1 MKKLLNTLYITTQ
14 GSYLHRDG
22 ETVEVRVERETRG
35 RIPIHTLSEIIC
47 FGQVSC
53 SPPLMGL
60 CAERGVNLAFLSE
73 HGRFW
78 ARVQG
83 PVSGNIL
90 LRRAQYRAADD
101 GETTRSLAEAQ
112 ISAKIANSRG
122 VLLRGAREARSD
134 EDREALEGA
143 AAQLA
148 NCLRQVGRQDNLDSL
163 RGKEGEAA
171 RIYYGVFNRLI
182 RAEGFEFSGRN
193 RRPPRDPV
201 NALLSFAYVLLSSQM
216 VGALE
221 GVGLDPAAGFLH
233 RERPGRPS
241 LALDMIEPMR
251 APLADRF
258 VLSLI
263 NLRQVQPKG
272 FSTTASGAV
281 EMDEKTRKIFLTAW
295 EERKHEE
302 LQHPFLGEKF
312 SLGLLPHAQALLL
325 ARHLR
330 GDLDAYPPYFWK

>member
-1 MKKLLNTLYITTQ
+1 
-14 GSYLHRDG
+14 
-22 ETVEVRVERETRG
+22 
-35 RIPIHTLSEIIC
+35 
-47 FGQVSC
+47 
-53 SPPLMGL
+53 
-60 CAERGVNLAFLSE
+60 
-73 HGRFW
+73 
-78 ARVQG
+78 
-83 PVSGNIL
+83 
-90 LRRAQYRAADD
+90 
-101 GETTRSLAEAQ
+101 
-112 ISAKIANSRG
+112 
-122 VLLRGAREARSD
+122 VLLRGAREAKSD
-134 EDREALEGA
+134 EDRGALERA

-148 NCLRQVGRQDNLDSL
+148 NCLRQVGRQDNLESL

-171 RIYYGVFNRLI
+171 RIYFGAFNRLI

-201 NALLSFAYVLLSSQM
+201 NALLSFAYVLLASQM

-258 VLSLI
+258 VLALI

-272 FSTTASGAV
+272 FTTTASGAV
-281 EMDEKTRKIFLTAW
+281 EMDEKTKKIFLTAW

-330 GDLDAYPPYFWK
+330 GDLDAYPPHFWK

>member
-1 MKKLLNTLYITTQ
+1 MKKLQNTLYITTQ
-14 GSYLHRDG
+14 GSYLHREG
-22 ETVEVRVERETRG
+22 ETVEVRVERERRA
-35 RIPIHTLSEIIC
+35 RIPIHTLSGIVC

-101 GETTRSLAEAQ
+101 TEFTRSLAEAQ
-112 ISAKIANSRG
+112 IAAKVANSRG
-122 VLLRGAREARSD
+122 VLLRGAREAKSE

-143 AAQLA
+143 AGQLA
-148 NCLRQVGRQDNLDSL
+148 NVLRQVGRQDNLDSL

-171 RIYYGVFNRLI
+171 RIYFGAFNRLI
-182 RAEGFEFSGRN
+182 RVERFEFSGRN

-201 NALLSFAYVLLSSQM
+201 NALLSFAYVLLTSQM

-258 VLSLI
+258 VLSMI

-272 FSTTASGAV
+272 FTETASGAV
-281 EMDEKTRKIFLTAW
+281 EMDEKTKKIFLAAW
-295 EERKHEE
+295 EERRREE
-302 LQHPFLGEKF
+302 IQHPFLGEKF

>member
-1 MKKLLNTLYITTQ
+1 MKKLQNTLYLTTP
-14 GSYLHRDG
+14 GTYISRDG
-22 ETVEVRVERETRG
+22 ETVQVQINRETKA
-35 RIPIHTLSEIIC
+35 RIPIHTLSGIMC

-60 CAERGVNLAFLSE
+60 CGERGVNLAFFSE
-73 HGRFW
+73 YGRFW

-90 LRRAQYRAADD
+90 LRRAQYRVADD
-101 GETTRSLAEAQ
+101 TEFTRDLAATQ
-112 ISAKIANSRG
+112 IGAKIANSRG
-122 VLLRGAREARSD
+122 VLLRGAREARTAG
-134 EDREALEGA
+134 DREALEEA
-143 AAQLA
+143 AKKLA
-148 NCLRQVGRQDNLDSL
+148 NTLRQVGRQESLDSL

-171 RIYYGVFNRLI
+171 RIYFGVFNHLI
-182 RAEGFEFSGRN
+182 RVNGFEFNGRN
-193 RRPPRDPV
+193 RRPPRDAV
-201 NALLSFAYVLLSSQM
+201 NALLSFVYALLNSQM

-241 LALDMIEPMR
+241 LALDMIEPLR

-258 VLSLI
+258 ALSLI
-263 NLRQVQPKG
+263 NRKQVQPKG
-272 FSTTASGAV
+272 FTNTASGAV
-281 EMDEKTRKIFLTAW
+281 EMDEKTRKTVLTAW

-312 SLGLLPHAQALLL
+312 ALGLLPHAQALLL
-325 ARHLR
+325 ARYIR
-330 GDLDAYPPYFWK
+330 NDLDAYPPYFWK

>member
-1 MKKLLNTLYITTQ
+1 MKKLQNTLYITTQ

-22 ETVEVRVERETRG
+22 ETVEVRVEREMRG
-35 RIPIHTLSEIIC
+35 RIPIHTLSSIVC
-47 FGQVSC
+47 FGQVTC

-60 CAERGVNLAFLSE
+60 CAERGVNLSFLSE

-101 GETTRSLAEAQ
+101 AEVTRSLAEAQ
-112 ISAKIANSRG
+112 IAAKIANSRG
-122 VLLRGAREARSD
+122 VLLRGAREAKND
-134 EDREALEGA
+134 EDREALEA
-143 AAQLA
+143 AADQLA
-148 NCLRQVGRQDNLDSL
+148 NVIRQVSRQDNLDSL
-163 RGKEGEAA
+163 RGKEGEGA
-171 RIYYGVFNRLI
+171 RIYFGVFNRLI
-182 RAEGFEFSGRN
+182 RVEGLEFSGRN

-201 NALLSFAYVLLSSQM
+201 NALLSFAYVLLASQM

-272 FSTTASGAV
+272 FTVTASGAV
-281 EMDEKTRKIFLTAW
+281 EMDEKTKKTFLTAW
-295 EERKHEE
+295 EERRHEE

-325 ARHLR
+325 ARYLR